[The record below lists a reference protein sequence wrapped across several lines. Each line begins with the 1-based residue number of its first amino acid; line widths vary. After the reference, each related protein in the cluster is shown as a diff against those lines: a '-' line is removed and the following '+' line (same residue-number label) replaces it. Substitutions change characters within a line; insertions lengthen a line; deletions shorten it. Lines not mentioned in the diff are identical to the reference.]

1 MRMTRMAGTI
11 GGLAAVWVATM
22 GTPATAE
29 VLDAVYRGTLLCEKL
44 PFIKTTRREAL
55 EVNID
60 DGKVRYTHVVRLRDA
75 PELKPEQGGGMLKG
89 QDLTL
94 EGAWD
99 GGAQSYKSKYSGTFV
114 RRSVH
119 LKGTQTWTA
128 DGKTVTRECS
138 GAVKRRLKAFLPRK
152 KT

>member
-1 MRMTRMAGTI
+1 MAGAI
-11 GGLAAVWVATM
+11 CGLAVAWVAAT

-29 VLDAVYRGTLLCEKL
+29 VLDAVYRGTMLSDRI
-44 PFIKTTRREAL
+44 PIIKTNRREAL
-55 EVNID
+55 EVTID

-75 PELKPEQGGGMLKG
+75 PELKPEQGGGSLKG
-89 QDLTL
+89 QDITL

-99 GGAQSYKSKYSGTFV
+99 GGAHGYKAKYSGTFV

-119 LKGTQTWTA
+119 LKGSQTWA
-128 DGKTVTRECS
+128 VDGKTVTRECS

>member
-1 MRMTRMAGTI
+1 MTRMAGAI
-11 GGLAAVWVATM
+11 GGLAAVWIAAT

-29 VLDAVYRGTLLCEKL
+29 VLDAVYRGTMLCDRL
-44 PFIKTTRREAL
+44 PSIKTNRREAL
-55 EVNID
+55 EITID
-60 DGKVRYTHVVRLRDA
+60 EGKVRYSHVVRLRDA
-75 PELKPEQGGGMLKG
+75 PELKPEQGSGTLKG

-99 GGAQSYKSKYSGTFV
+99 GGAQSYKAKYSGSFV

-119 LKGTQTWTA
+119 LTGTQTWTA

>member
-1 MRMTRMAGTI
+1 MRRVAGAV

-22 GTPATAE
+22 ATPATAE
-29 VLDAVYRGTLLCEKL
+29 VLDAIYRGTLLCGNL
-44 PFIKTTRREAL
+44 PFIKTARREAI

-60 DGKVRYTHVVRLRDA
+60 EGKVRYTHVVRLRDA
-75 PELKPEQGGGMLKG
+75 PELKPEQGMGTLKA
-89 QDLTL
+89 QDITL
-94 EGAWD
+94 EGGWD
-99 GGAQSYKSKYSGTFV
+99 GGGHSYKAKYSGTFV

-119 LKGTQTWTA
+119 LAGTQTWTV
-128 DGKTVTRECS
+128 DGKTITRQCS

>member
-1 MRMTRMAGTI
+1 MAGAI
-11 GGLAAVWVATM
+11 CGLAVAWVATT
-22 GTPATAE
+22 GTPAAAE
-29 VLDAVYRGTLLCEKL
+29 VLDAVYRGTMLCDRI
-44 PFIKTTRREAL
+44 PIIKTNRREAL
-55 EVNID
+55 EVTID

-75 PELKPEQGGGMLKG
+75 PELKPEQGGGSLKG
-89 QDLTL
+89 QDITL

-99 GGAQSYKSKYSGTFV
+99 GGGHGYKAKYSGTFV

-119 LKGTQTWTA
+119 LKGIQTWA
-128 DGKTVTRECS
+128 VDGKTLTRECS

>member
-1 MRMTRMAGTI
+1 MIRMAGAI
-11 GGLAAVWVATM
+11 CGLAVAWVAAT

-29 VLDAVYRGTLLCEKL
+29 VLDAVYRGTMLCDRI
-44 PFIKTTRREAL
+44 PIIKTNRREAL
-55 EVNID
+55 EVTID

-75 PELKPEQGGGMLKG
+75 PELKPEQGGGSLKG
-89 QDLTL
+89 QDITL

-99 GGAQSYKSKYSGTFV
+99 GGGHGYKAKYSGTFV

-119 LKGTQTWTA
+119 LKGIQTWA
-128 DGKTVTRECS
+128 VDGKTLTRECS

>member
-1 MRMTRMAGTI
+1 MIRMAGAI
-11 GGLAAVWVATM
+11 CGLAVAWVAAT

-29 VLDAVYRGTLLCEKL
+29 VLDAVYRGTMLCDRI
-44 PFIKTTRREAL
+44 PIIKTNRREAL
-55 EVNID
+55 EVTID

-75 PELKPEQGGGMLKG
+75 PELKREQGSGTLKG
-89 QDLTL
+89 QDITL

-99 GGAQSYKSKYSGTFV
+99 GVGHGYRAKYSGTFV

-119 LKGTQTWTA
+119 LKGSQTWA
-128 DGKTVTRECS
+128 VDGKTVTRECS

>member
-1 MRMTRMAGTI
+1 MIRVRRAI
-11 GGLAAVWVATM
+11 CGLTAVWVAM
-22 GTPATAE
+22 MSAPADAE

-60 DGKVRYTHVVRLRDA
+60 EGKVRYTHVVRLRDA
-75 PELKPEQGGGMLKG
+75 PELKPEQGGGSLKG
-89 QDLTL
+89 QDITL

-99 GGAQSYKSKYSGTFV
+99 GGANSYKAKYSGTFV

-119 LKGTQTWTA
+119 LTGTQTWTA
-128 DGKTVTRECS
+128 EGKTVTRDCS